1 MNFWDQSLSYL
12 IISLICYTETAGLTG
27 VPILEE
33 KQIDGLWK
41 YVQLLYL
48 VYLEM
53 DGKTPDEKMWC
64 GKLYLAPN

>member
-1 MNFWDQSLSYL
+1 M
-12 IISLICYTETAGLTG
+12 ETAGLTG

-53 DGKTPDEKMWC
+53 DGKTPEEKNVMW
-64 GKLYLAPN
+64 